1 MQSQISLNTSSAAQ
15 PKILGVLAQV
25 LKPLQRASTQALT
38 LMLAAGLSAIATAP
52 AYSASDRSPYSG
64 GNVPKSQLLA
74 QQPKTVELTL
84 VSFAVTKEAFSK
96 VIPLFQKKWKQDK
109 GQEVVF
115 KQSYGGSGS
124 QTRAVI
130 DGLPAD
136 VVLLALGL
144 DVGKLQ
150 KAKLVEPGWESEVP
164 NNGVPTKSV
173 VAIVTRPGNPKGI
186 RTWSDLAKPGIK
198 VITANPKTSGVAI
211 WNFLALWGSIA
222 QNGGS
227 EEQAK
232 DFVTQVFKNVPV
244 LPKDAREATDVFY
257 KQKQGD
263 VLLNYENE
271 VILAAQKGD
280 KDVFSVIPQSNISID
295 NAVAVVD
302 QNVDKHGTREVAEAF
317 VKFLFTVEAQRE
329 FAQVG
334 FRPYEPSVVKYFQA
348 KFPKVTKLY
357 TVKELGDWEVVQE
370 KFFADGG
377 IFDSIQASL
386 R

>member
-1 MQSQISLNTSSAAQ
+1 MQSQISLNTSSVPQ
-15 PKILGVLAQV
+15 PKISGVLAQV

-186 RTWSDLAKPGIK
+186 RTWSDLTKPDIK

-211 WNFLALWGSIA
+211 WNFLGLWGSIT

-227 EEQAK
+227 EDQAK
-232 DFVTQVFKNVPV
+232 DFVTQVFRNVPV

-295 NAVAVVD
+295 NAAAVVD
-302 QNVDKHGTREVAEAF
+302 KNVDAHGTREVAEAF
-317 VKFLFTVEAQRE
+317 VKFLFTPEAQRE
-329 FAQVG
+329 FAKVG
-334 FRPYEPSVVKYFQA
+334 FRPSEPSVVKEFQA

-357 TVKELGDWEVVQE
+357 TVKELGDWEVVQK

-377 IFDSIQASL
+377 IFDSIQSSL